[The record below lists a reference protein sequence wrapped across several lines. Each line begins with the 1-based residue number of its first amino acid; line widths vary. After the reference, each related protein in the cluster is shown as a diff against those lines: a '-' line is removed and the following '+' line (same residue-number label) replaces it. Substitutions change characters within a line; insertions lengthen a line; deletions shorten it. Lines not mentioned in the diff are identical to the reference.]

1 MRSAIAPHVMSELFQ
16 ACPRARRAMQPQPVR
31 QKSGN
36 APRRATRPVNGRRDN
51 TDMVASSRHR
61 SMLTPA
67 GSPAAAG
74 HARETRRAARHPRSR
89 PSRVARRSPATAGA
103 RTHLPYRGPTKP
115 TKSVPNSPELG
126 VISMLCLEDGTR
138 PGAQRDGKSALP
150 DEGRRAKL
158 WQFQSPMRTSLRV
171 HMLRIACRRRPGGAA
186 PRGS

>member
-1 MRSAIAPHVMSELFQ
+1 MSELFPMR
-16 ACPRARRAMQPQPVR
+16 PRAWSAITTGSTKAAMRRGGE
-31 QKSGN
+31 SGPSTDG
-36 APRRATRPVNGRRDN
+36 ATTPTRLLRHVIAACSRLPAAQLQSATRERRTVPHATPVLDHLPSHAALRGRRSTN
-51 TDMVASSRHR
+51 
-61 SMLTPA
+61 
-67 GSPAAAG
+67 
-74 HARETRRAARHPRSR
+74 
-89 PSRVARRSPATAGA
+89 
-103 RTHLPYRGPTKP
+103 LPYRGPTKQ

-158 WQFQSPMRTSLRV
+158 WQFQLPMRTSLRV